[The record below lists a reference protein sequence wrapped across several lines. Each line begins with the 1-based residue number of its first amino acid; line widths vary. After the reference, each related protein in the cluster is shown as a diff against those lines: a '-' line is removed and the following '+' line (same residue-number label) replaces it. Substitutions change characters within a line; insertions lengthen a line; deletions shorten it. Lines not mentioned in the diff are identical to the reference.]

1 MAKNR
6 LVALLLLAISLT
18 LTLAGCDSAQDLQNQ
33 VKQLT
38 QQNEALRQ
46 QIASLTAKTA
56 QYQNAASL
64 YQGCMALGV
73 FSNLCPG
80 NIMTEGKQAIDA
92 GFPGGGW
99 PYWIALTGK
108 LSVVLMSAGLGFL
121 VFWRGL
127 IAWIEPAQQKLNQAR
142 KTIEQAEDRAQ
153 QARSREMETEAKHE
167 RIRQQIRASQN
178 ELEALREAIGERQE
192 ELDQLDEEIR
202 HKKQDL
208 NALGGFL

>member
-6 LVALLLLAISLT
+6 LVALLLLAFTLT
-18 LTLAGCDSAQDLQNQ
+18 LSLAGCDSTQDLQNQ

-38 QQNEALRQ
+38 QQNEELRQ

-99 PYWIALTGK
+99 PYWIALSGK
-108 LSVVLMSAGLGFL
+108 LSVVLISAGLGFL
-121 VFWRGL
+121 VFWRGV

-153 QARSREMETEAKHE
+153 QARSREMDAEAKHE

-178 ELEALREAIGERQE
+178 KLESLREAIGERQE
-192 ELDQLDEEIR
+192 ELDQLDQEIQ

>member
-6 LVALLLLAISLT
+6 LVVLLLLAFTLT
-18 LTLAGCDSAQDLQNQ
+18 LSLAGCDSTQDLQNQ

-38 QQNEALRQ
+38 QQNEELRQ

-73 FSNLCPG
+73 LSNLCPG
-80 NIMTEGKQAIDA
+80 NIMVEGQQAIDA

-99 PYWIALTGK
+99 PYWMALSGK
-108 LSVVLMSAGLGFL
+108 LSVVLIAVGLGL
-121 VFWRGL
+121 L
-127 IAWIEPAQQKLNQAR
+127 IAWRVVITWIEPAQQKLNQA
-142 KTIEQAEDRAQ
+142 KQTIEQAEDRAQ
-153 QARSREMETEAKHE
+153 QARSREMDAEAKHE

-178 ELEALREAIGERQE
+178 ELESLRETIGERQE

>member
-6 LVALLLLAISLT
+6 LVALLLLAFTLT
-18 LTLAGCDSAQDLQNQ
+18 LSLAGCDSTQELQNQ

-38 QQNEALRQ
+38 QRNEELRLQN
-46 QIASLTAKTA
+46 ASLTAKTA
-56 QYQNAASL
+56 QYGDAASL

-99 PYWIALTGK
+99 PYWLALAGK
-108 LSVVLMSAGLGFL
+108 LSVVLMSASLGFL
-121 VFWRGL
+121 VFWRGV
-127 IAWIEPAQQKLNQAR
+127 IAWIEPAQQKLKEAKQ
-142 KTIEQAEDRAQ
+142 TIEQAEDRAQ
-153 QARSREMETEAKHE
+153 QARSREMDAEAKHE

-178 ELEALREAIGERQE
+178 QLESLREAIGERQE
-192 ELDQLDEEIR
+192 ELDQLDQEIQ

>member
-6 LVALLLLAISLT
+6 LVALLLLAFTLT
-18 LTLAGCDSAQDLQNQ
+18 LSLAGCDSTQELQNQ

-38 QQNEALRQ
+38 QRNEELRLQN
-46 QIASLTAKTA
+46 ASLTAKTA
-56 QYQNAASL
+56 QYGDAASL

-99 PYWIALTGK
+99 PYWLALAGK

-121 VFWRGL
+121 VFWRGV
-127 IAWIEPAQQKLNQAR
+127 IAWIVPAQQELNDAKQ
-142 KTIEQAEDRAQ
+142 TNEQAEDRAQ
-153 QARSREMETEAKHE
+153 QARSREMDAEAKHE

-178 ELEALREAIGERQE
+178 ELESLRETISERQE
-192 ELDQLDEEIR
+192 ELDQLDEEIQ
-202 HKKQDL
+202 HKKQDM

>member
-6 LVALLLLAISLT
+6 LVVLLLLAFTLT
-18 LTLAGCDSAQDLQNQ
+18 LSLAGCDSTQDLQNQ

-38 QQNEALRQ
+38 QQNEELRLQ
-46 QIASLTAKTA
+46 NASLTAKTA
-56 QYQNAASL
+56 QYGDAASL

-99 PYWIALTGK
+99 PYWLALAGK
-108 LSVVLMSAGLGFL
+108 LSVVLMSASLGFL
-121 VFWRGL
+121 VFWRGV
-127 IAWIEPAQQKLNQAR
+127 IAWIEPAQQKLNKAKQ
-142 KTIEQAEDRAQ
+142 TIEQAEDRAQ
-153 QARSREMETEAKHE
+153 QARAREMDAEAKHE

-178 ELEALREAIGERQE
+178 KLESLREAIGERQE
-192 ELDQLDEEIR
+192 ELDQLDQEIQ

>member
-6 LVALLLLAISLT
+6 LVPLLLLAFTLT
-18 LTLAGCDSAQDLQNQ
+18 LSLAGCDSTQDLQNQ

-38 QQNEALRQ
+38 QQNEELRQ

-99 PYWIALTGK
+99 PYWIALSGK
-108 LSVVLMSAGLGFL
+108 LSVVLISAGLGFL
-121 VFWRGL
+121 VFWRGV

-153 QARSREMETEAKHE
+153 QARSREMDAEAKHE

-178 ELEALREAIGERQE
+178 ELESLRETIGERQE
-192 ELDQLDEEIR
+192 ELDQLDEEIQ